1 MQPTYTIPATA
12 VDKLAVLGKAMLT
25 LAEEIRQH
33 AQDETHRRDIPIPAL
48 VPPTPIPN
56 DEKWFWSED
65 WQAKEGEANE
75 DIQAGRISV
84 AFETVDDL
92 FAGLH
97 ASL

>member
-12 VDKLAVLGKAMLT
+12 VNKLAVLGKAMLT

-33 AQDETHRRDIPIPAL
+33 AQDETNRRDIPVLTL
-48 VPPTPIPN
+48 VPPTPIPP
-56 DEKWFWSED
+56 DEAWFWSAN
-65 WQAKEGEANE
+65 WQGKEQEANE